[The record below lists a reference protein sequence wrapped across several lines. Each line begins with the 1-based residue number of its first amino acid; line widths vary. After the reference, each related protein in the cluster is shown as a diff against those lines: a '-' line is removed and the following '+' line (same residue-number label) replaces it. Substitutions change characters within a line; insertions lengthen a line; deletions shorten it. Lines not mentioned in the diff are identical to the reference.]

1 VGQTCVKWENS
12 QGWRPMVFGHQLL
25 IEFLPTN
32 QNAIFQSRGSERTS
46 HHHCDQQ
53 HDIWCAKKSS

>member
-32 QNAIFQSRGSERTS
+32 QNAIFQSRGSDRTS
-46 HHHCDQQ
+46 HSMIFGVQ
-53 HDIWCAKKSS
+53 KKAANQF